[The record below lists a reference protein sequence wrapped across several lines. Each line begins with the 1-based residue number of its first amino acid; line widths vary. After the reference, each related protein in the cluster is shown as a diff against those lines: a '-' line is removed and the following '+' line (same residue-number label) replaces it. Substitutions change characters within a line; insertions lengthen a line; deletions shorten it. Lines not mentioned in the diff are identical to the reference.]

1 LPLATLILKADESRV
16 IGTKRPAARQ
26 RNKSPPEKRIDFS
39 REGAGGGLGNLRFV
53 TIFLNKIMAKSFWT
67 KIKKPIL
74 ALAPLAGISDSA
86 FRQTCQSFGADV
98 LYSEMTSIDGLYYDG
113 KNTIALLARG
123 KKEKPVVLQ
132 LFGKR
137 PELVEKAVARVEE
150 AGFDGIDINF
160 GCPAKKV
167 VAHEGGVTL
176 LRDLNLCHELVQAVC
191 EATKLPVSVK
201 TRVSINSKD
210 GKKKITVF
218 DFLDKIKKLPVAA
231 IMIHGRTYEQGFSG
245 EVDYEAM
252 RKVKAAFK
260 GIVLGNGG
268 LNSPEDVD
276 LMINKTGVDG
286 VGLARGLYG
295 KPWLFKQVKDYLEN
309 GEYKEFTLAQIK
321 KAALKHAEF
330 DLAMKGDFGLVEM
343 RKHLCWYFRGFPN
356 ASEWRQRLVTFKTL
370 DELNEIFKK
379 MK

>member
-1 LPLATLILKADESRV
+1 
-16 IGTKRPAARQ
+16 
-26 RNKSPPEKRIDFS
+26 
-39 REGAGGGLGNLRFV
+39 
-53 TIFLNKIMAKSFWT
+53 MKSFWT
-67 KIKKPIL
+67 KLKKPII
-74 ALAPLAGISDSA
+74 ALAPLAGITDLA
-86 FRQTCQSFGADV
+86 YRQLCKSFGADV
-98 LYSEMTSIDGLYYDG
+98 VYTEMTSIDGLYYDS
-113 KNTIALLARG
+113 KNTLPFLATN

-137 PELVEKAVARVEE
+137 PELVQKAVARVEE

-160 GCPAKKV
+160 GCPARKV

-176 LRDLNLCHELVQAVC
+176 LRNLDLCFELVQAVC

-218 DFLDKIKKLPVAA
+218 DFLDKIKKLPVKA

-245 EVDYEAM
+245 EIDYEAIK
-252 RKVKAAFK
+252 KVKQQFK

-268 LNSPEDVD
+268 LDSPEDVD
-276 LMINKTGVDG
+276 LMINKTEVDG

-295 KPWLFKQVKDYLEN
+295 KPWLFTQVKDFLAT
-309 GEYKEFTLAQIK
+309 GEYHEFSLAQIK
-321 KAALKHAEF
+321 KAALKHAKLNLEI
-330 DLAMKGDFGLVEM
+330 KGDFGLVEM

-356 ASEWRQRLVTFKTL
+356 ASEWRQELVTFETL
-370 DELNEIFKK
+370 ADLENILKK

>member
-1 LPLATLILKADESRV
+1 MKNFWLK
-16 IGTKRPAARQ
+16 
-26 RNKSPPEKRIDFS
+26 
-39 REGAGGGLGNLRFV
+39 L
-53 TIFLNKIMAKSFWT
+53 
-67 KIKKPIL
+67 KKPIL

-86 FRQTCQSFGADV
+86 FRQLCKYYGADV
-98 LYSEMTSIDGLYYDG
+98 VYSEMTSIDGLFYNS
-113 KNTIALLARG
+113 KNTLTLLKNV

-137 PELVEKAVARVEE
+137 PELVQKAVVRVEE

-167 VAHEGGVTL
+167 VAHEGGIML
-176 LRDLNLCHELVQAVC
+176 LRNLNLCQELVQAVC

-201 TRVSINSKD
+201 TRISVNSKD

-218 DFLDKIKKLPVAA
+218 DFLDKIKNLPVTA

-245 EVDYEAM
+245 EVNYDAIA
-252 RKVKAAFK
+252 KVKQQFK

-268 LNSPEDVD
+268 LNTPEDVD
-276 LMINKTGVDG
+276 LMLNKTGVDG

-295 KPWLFKQVKDYLEN
+295 KPWLFKQVKDYLAN
-309 GEYKEFTLAQIK
+309 GEYQELTLAQIK
-321 KAALKHAEF
+321 KVALKHAKLNF
-330 DLAMKGDFGLVEM
+330 KMKGEYGLVEM

-356 ASEWRQRLVTFKTL
+356 AANWRQELVTFNTL
-370 DELNEIFKK
+370 NDLQRILKK
-379 MK
+379 MV

>member
-1 LPLATLILKADESRV
+1 MF
-16 IGTKRPAARQ
+16 IGTKKLEDYMK
-26 RNKSPPEKRIDFS
+26 N
-39 REGAGGGLGNLRFV
+39 
-53 TIFLNKIMAKSFWT
+53 FWT
-67 KIKKPIL
+67 KIKKPII
-74 ALAPLAGISDSA
+74 ALAPLAGITDCA
-86 FRQTCQSFGADV
+86 YRQLCKSLGADV
-98 LYSEMTSIDGLYYDG
+98 VYTEMTSIDGLYYDS
-113 KNTIALLARG
+113 KNTLPLLTTV

-137 PELVEKAVARVEE
+137 PELAQKAAAQVED

-201 TRVSINSKD
+201 TRVSVNSKD

-218 DFLDKIKKLPVAA
+218 DFLDKIKNLPVAA
-231 IMIHGRTYEQGFSG
+231 IMIHGRTYEQGFG
-245 EVDYEAM
+245 GGVDYDAIK
-252 RKVKAAFK
+252 KVKQQFK

-268 LNSPEDVD
+268 LNTPEDVD

-295 KPWLFKQVKDYLEN
+295 KPWLFTQVKDFLAD
-309 GEYKEFTLAQIK
+309 GEYQEFTLAQIK
-321 KAALKHAEF
+321 KIALKHAK
-330 DLAMKGDFGLVEM
+330 LNMAMKGDFGLVEM

-370 DELNEIFKK
+370 DELKQIFKS
-379 MK
+379 MKG